1 MSCHT
6 EQILSLAEIGQHFA
20 DQWVLV
26 RLTDV
31 DKYGSPVKGVV
42 IFHSSD
48 RGYLVKCTR
57 QLHQQ
62 NPDVETFTFYT
73 GEQIPEGT
81 VVIL

>member
-42 IFHSSD
+42 IFHSSEQQIGFTD
-48 RGYLVKCTR
+48 IGHTR
-57 QLHQQ
+57 
-62 NPDVETFTFYT
+62 EF
-73 GEQIPEGT
+73 
-81 VVIL
+81 